1 MTTTTFASISCPGC
15 DRTSLVPVDALLV
28 SVALDDRAPSAGLP
42 DPERGSSAAATAGT
56 VAWAC
61 DTCADLVSAPLG
73 WRALLA
79 LVTAG
84 ATLLDEA
91 ADEADDADEAAD
103 EAADA
108 LPPHPENPAGGA
120 PLTLDD
126 LLALHELLAS
136 GTWFDQH
143 L

>member
-28 SVALDDRAPSAGLP
+28 SVALEDPGPGAGRPDSAQDSSGTAP
-42 DPERGSSAAATAGT
+42 AGT

-61 DTCADLVSAPLG
+61 HTCADLVSAPLG

-91 ADEADDADEAAD
+91 DDDEADDE
-103 EAADA
+103 
-108 LPPHPENPAGGA
+108 LPPHPESPAAGA
-120 PLTLDD
+120 PLTYDD
-126 LLALHELLAS
+126 LLAMHELLAS
-136 GTWFDQH
+136 GAWFDQVGPRCP
-143 L
+143 

>member
-28 SVALDDRAPSAGLP
+28 SVSLDDRAADSPP
-42 DPERGSSAAATAGT
+42 AGT
-56 VAWAC
+56 LGFAC
-61 DTCADLVSAPLG
+61 DICLDLVAVPLG
-73 WRALLA
+73 WAALLA

-91 ADEADDADEAAD
+91 DDDQPYDER
-103 EAADA
+103 
-108 LPPHPENPAGGA
+108 PPHPENPAAGA
-120 PLTLDD
+120 PLTHDD

-136 GTWFDQH
+136 GTWFDQVATAGQVQP
-143 L
+143 